1 MKTDKEYKKEIQD
14 LRTEL
19 NLYKKS
25 INQIQFEINNIK
37 REPYD
42 YGVAYENAI
51 FNIKENI
58 ANLNYFNLK

>member
-37 REPYD
+37 PEPYD
-42 YGVAYENAI
+42 YGAAYENAI
-51 FNIKENI
+51 FYIKENI